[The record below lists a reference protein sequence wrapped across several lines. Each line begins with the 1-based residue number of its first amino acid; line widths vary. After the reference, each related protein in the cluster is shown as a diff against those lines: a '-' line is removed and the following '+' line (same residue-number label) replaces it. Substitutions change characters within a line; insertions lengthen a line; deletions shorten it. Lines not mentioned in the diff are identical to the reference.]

1 MDLIGRRR
9 YFFCRHC
16 GSFHFPEIVDE
27 GVRVLQRDGS
37 GDQCG
42 VCKQTLAAA
51 EMDDG
56 HEVQYCERCRG
67 VLLSRAQFAE
77 IVERRRAWASTPPV
91 TPMPLDRRELERS
104 IACPGCREPMARHP
118 YFGPGNVILDTCD
131 RCALVWLDFG
141 ELKQIVDTPGQDRGR
156 RPGPGGN
163 RDEPDLLQI
172 LADRYGT
179 GEKTE

>member
-27 GVRVLQRDGS
+27 GVRVLQRDIS

-51 EMDDG
+51 QMDEG

-91 TPMPLDRRELERS
+91 ADAAGSARTGAVDRLPRL
-104 IACPGCREPMARHP
+104 
-118 YFGPGNVILDTCD
+118 PGNDGYTPVFWTWQRDP
-131 RCALVWLDFG
+131 RYVRPRALVWLDFG

-156 RPGPGGN
+156 RAGPGGN
-163 RDEPDLLQI
+163 RDQPDLLQI

-179 GEKTE
+179 GKKTD